1 MNTPLHARDICWF
14 GRSPRRET
22 AFTLIELLV
31 VIAII
36 AILAA
41 MLLPAL
47 SKAKAKAHQVTCVS
61 NLKQVGLAVQLFV
74 DENNDWLPPG
84 PGKNYGLYM
93 GQRPGYKEG
102 TRWRYELA
110 YYIATYLG
118 YPAPDNV
125 ELRTA
130 DVFFCPSFER
140 YTPPVVETK
149 AERTCYGVFNP
160 KYATNV
166 NITWKPFGYAPGQDS
181 PMEKPHKLTE
191 VQQAAP
197 IDQLWMV
204 TDMDQL
210 GAATSGWRRE
220 TPPLPVHGGGKTRN
234 YLFFD
239 GHVEGKKAGPKG
251 TF

>member
-1 MNTPLHARDICWF
+1 MNSRIAQRTPLGTHPAGD
-14 GRSPRRET
+14 GR

-47 SKAKAKAHQVTCVS
+47 AKAKAKAHQVTCVS
-61 NLKQVGLAVQLFV
+61 NLKQTGLAVQLFA
-74 DENNDWLPPG
+74 DDNGDWLPPG
-84 PGKNYGLYM
+84 PGKTYGLYT

-102 TRWRYELA
+102 TRWHYELA

-118 YPAPDNV
+118 QPAPDAIT
-125 ELRTA
+125 LRTA
-130 DVFFCPSFER
+130 DVFFCPAFER
-140 YTPPVVETK
+140 YNPPLLEEK

-160 KYATNV
+160 RFSTNV
-166 NITWKPFGYAPGQDS
+166 NITWRPFGYPPGQDS
-181 PMEKPHKLTE
+181 PMEKPHKLSE
-191 VQQAAP
+191 VQRAAP
-197 IDQLWMV
+197 LDRLWMI

-210 GAATSGWRRE
+210 GAATAGWRFE
-220 TPPLPVHGGGKTRN
+220 TPPLPVHGNGTLRN
-234 YLFFD
+234 YLYFD
-239 GHVEGKKAGPKG
+239 GHVEAKQAGPKG

>member
-1 MNTPLHARDICWF
+1 MKYRSLLRSESGADSSARRTP
-14 GRSPRRET
+14 G
-22 AFTLIELLV
+22 FTLIELLV

-47 SKAKAKAHQVTCVS
+47 ARAKARAHQINCVS
-61 NLKQVGLAVQLFV
+61 NLKQTGLAVQMFV
-74 DENNDWLPPG
+74 DDNNGWLPPG
-84 PGKNYGLYM
+84 PGKQYGLLM
-93 GQRPGYKEG
+93 GQRPGYKQG

-118 YPAPDNV
+118 LPAPDAT
-125 ELRTA
+125 LRTA
-130 DVFFCPSFER
+130 DVFFCPAFER
-140 YTPPVVETK
+140 YNPPVREEK

-160 KYATNV
+160 KYSTNLNV
-166 NITWKPFGYAPGQDS
+166 TWKPFGYAPGQAA
-181 PMEKPHKLTE
+181 PMEKPHKLVE

-197 IDQLWMV
+197 IDQFWMI

-220 TPPLPVHGGGKTRN
+220 TPPLPVHGGGTLRN
-234 YLFFD
+234 YLYFD
-239 GHVEGKKAGPKG
+239 GHVGAKKAGPKG

>member
-1 MNTPLHARDICWF
+1 MNHSRCRCRRH
-14 GRSPRRET
+14 RSKDVV

-47 SKAKAKAHQVTCVS
+47 SKAKAKAHQVVCVS
-61 NLKQVGLAVQLFV
+61 NLKQTGMAVQLFA
-74 DENNDWLPPG
+74 DDHNDWLPPG
-84 PGKNYGLYM
+84 PGTVYGLYT

-102 TRWRYELA
+102 TRWRYELV

-118 YPAPDNV
+118 LPEPDAV

-130 DVFFCPSFER
+130 EVFFCPSFER
-140 YTPPVVETK
+140 YNPPIPEEK
-149 AERTCYGVFNP
+149 AERTCYGVFSP
-160 KYATNV
+160 RFATNV
-166 NITWKPFGYAPGQDS
+166 NITWKPFGYPPGQDS
-181 PMEKPHKLTE
+181 PMEKPHKMTE
-191 VQQAAP
+191 VIKAAP
-197 IDQLWMV
+197 IDELWMI

-210 GAATSGWRRE
+210 GASTAGWRYE
-220 TPPLPVHGGGKTRN
+220 TPPLPVHGNGTARN

-239 GHVEGKKAGPKG
+239 GHVESKQAGPKG